1 MIQDENKRIEI
12 QNITLAVATL
22 MLLVAAAMPIFGV
35 HGDWAKYLYS
45 LGALAALAERCTE
58 RYAGKNLRIRRLFRM
73 GKVSALLYCVSA
85 FFLFS
90 STLNINIGTSW
101 GNRDWLAFLL
111 AGALLQIYASFAI
124 QHEENKEKKK
134 QAGANNGK

>member
-1 MIQDENKRIEI
+1 MIKDENKKIEI

-22 MLLVAAAMPIFGV
+22 LLLVTAALPIFGIV
-35 HGDWAKYLYS
+35 NDWTKYVYAF
-45 LGALAALAERCTE
+45 GALLALAERFTE
-58 RYAGKNLRIRRLFRM
+58 HYKGKNLRISRLYRM
-73 GKVSALLYCVSA
+73 GKVSAMLYCLSA
-85 FFLFS
+85 FCLFS
-90 STLNINIGTSW
+90 SVLNFNIGQSW

-134 QAGANNGK
+134 AAGNN

>member
-1 MIQDENKRIEI
+1 MISDEKKQIEI

-22 MLLVAAAMPIFGV
+22 LLLITAAMPIFGMA
-35 HGDWAKYLYS
+35 GDWAKYVFAF
-45 LGALAALAERCTE
+45 GAVLALAERFTE
-58 RYAGKNLRIRRLFRM
+58 RYKGKNLRIRRLYRM
-73 GKVSALLYCVSA
+73 GKVSAMFYCVSA
-85 FFLFS
+85 FFQFS
-90 STLNINIGTSW
+90 TILNTNMGQSW

-134 QAGANNGK
+134 NQIGK

>member
-1 MIQDENKRIEI
+1 MISDEKKQIEI

-22 MLLVAAAMPIFGV
+22 LLLITAAMPIFGMA
-35 HGDWAKYLYS
+35 GDWTKYVFAF
-45 LGALAALAERCTE
+45 GAVLALAERFTE
-58 RYAGKNLRIRRLFRM
+58 RYKGKNLRIRRLYRM
-73 GKVSALLYCVSA
+73 GKVSAMFYCVSA
-85 FFLFS
+85 FFQFS
-90 STLNINIGTSW
+90 TILNTNMGQSW

-134 QAGANNGK
+134 NQIGK

>member
-1 MIQDENKRIEI
+1 MISNEKKQIEI

-22 MLLVAAAMPIFGV
+22 LLLITAAMPIFGMA
-35 HGDWAKYLYS
+35 GDWAKYVFAF
-45 LGALAALAERCTE
+45 GAVLALAERFTE
-58 RYAGKNLRIRRLFRM
+58 RYKGQNLRIRRLYRM
-73 GKVSALLYCVSA
+73 GKVSAMFYCVSA
-85 FFLFS
+85 FFQFS
-90 STLNINIGTSW
+90 TILNTNMGQSW

-134 QAGANNGK
+134 NQIGK

>member
-1 MIQDENKRIEI
+1 MISDEKKQIEI

-22 MLLVAAAMPIFGV
+22 LLLITAAMPIFGMA
-35 HGDWAKYLYS
+35 GDWTKYVFAF
-45 LGALAALAERCTE
+45 GAVLALAERFTE
-58 RYAGKNLRIRRLFRM
+58 RYKGKNLRIRRLYRM
-73 GKVSALLYCVSA
+73 GKVSAMFYCVSA
-85 FFLFS
+85 FFQS
-90 STLNINIGTSW
+90 STILNTNMGQSW

-134 QAGANNGK
+134 NQIGK